1 MLSFWERN
9 SLIQYDYII
18 VGSGIVGLCTAH
30 YVKQQFPTARVAVL
44 ERGLL
49 PSGAS
54 TRNAGFA
61 CMGSLSELVEHAHEE
76 GMDAMALLFEQRY
89 KGLKRLL
96 SIIPP
101 EQCGYHQAGSHE
113 LLFAENVSVLEHLD
127 EFNKVLH
134 SILGSEA
141 FLVASNRLPNMQFA
155 SVASLIENTGE
166 GQLDSGLLLRSLIDL
181 VQQQGVDIKTGCT
194 VLQLNEQSSGVDV
207 VCEASGLA
215 AITFH
220 ARKVLLCTNAFTK
233 QFLPEADVVPGRGQV
248 LITKPLPSLPFKGI
262 FHFEAGYYYFREYNG
277 RVLFGGGRQLDKAG
291 ETTTAFELHET
302 IQADLLHKLN
312 TLILPGVDVEIDM
325 RWSGIMAFGEEKKPM
340 VQALSENIFVG
351 ARMSGMGV
359 ALGSEVAW
367 QLSELLH
374 Q

>member
-113 LLFAENVSVLEHLD
+113 LLFPENLSVLEHLD
-127 EFNKVLH
+127 ECNKVLH

-312 TLILPGVDVEIDM
+312 TLILPGVDVDIDM

-340 VQALSENIFVG
+340 VQALSEHILVG

-367 QLSELLH
+367 QLSELLRD
-374 Q
+374 